1 MCAILRGKK
10 ANSFVVL
17 SLRVQ
22 VVAIKKM
29 VGQTVRVTTGKR
41 KRNSPLYSVRDEYRI
56 VGTNPDKPAEEFRS
70 PWRRDIARL
79 IHSPAFRRLQGK
91 TQVFP
96 RSESDFVRTRLTHS
110 LEVAQIAKS
119 IAIRLNARDDFFRA
133 KTRQIQPDV
142 VEFAGM
148 AHDLGHPPFG
158 HNGEEA
164 LDDLMK
170 GHGGFEG
177 NAQTLR
183 ILTKLEKKQLL
194 NGGKSVEQAFDDKGN
209 DLRCGLNLTSRSL
222 ASILKYD
229 SMIPER
235 HEDRVEEGVQ
245 KGYYFHEEDI
255 VKKIRKD
262 VLKGKISKKFKTI
275 ECSIMDV
282 ADDIAYA
289 TYDIEDVA
297 KLKFFRL
304 VDYLFPGEGTLK
316 EIAETIEKRSRKYYP
331 DMPSEYHAVS
341 SNDIMINIFEI
352 IGEIFEFTPDQSSSL
367 RTLEGDRAKNIVT
380 VFIVNEAS
388 NKITNDGYSRTKFTS
403 GLVQEFLD
411 AVEVRY
417 NEEIP
422 ALSQVRLQHKTFK
435 KLETLKNLTYCMTIN
450 SNALKISEYRSK
462 DILNGIFS
470 AFASEKGHKLL
481 PDDCRLIFGK
491 ARSAVLRKRII
502 CDFISGMTDS
512 YAIEVYDKLYSSAN
526 ASIFKG
532 TS

>member
-1 MCAILRGKK
+1 MT
-10 ANSFVVL
+10 
-17 SLRVQ
+17 
-22 VVAIKKM
+22 
-29 VGQTVRVTTGKR
+29 VGQVARTTSGKR
-41 KRNSPLYSVRDEYRI
+41 RRSSPLYSAKDEYRI

-119 IAIRLNARDDFFRA
+119 IAIRLNATDDFFRA
-133 KTRQIQPDV
+133 KTRQIQPDI

-164 LDDLMK
+164 LDALMK
-170 GHGGFEG
+170 GYGGFEG

-194 NGGKSVEQAFDDKGN
+194 NGGKSVEQAFDDNGN

-235 HEDRVEEGVQ
+235 YEDRSSEGVQ
-245 KGYYFHEEDI
+245 KGFYFHEESI
-255 VKKIRKD
+255 VNKIKKD
-262 VLKGKISKKFKTI
+262 VLKGKSVEKFKTI

-304 VDYLFPGEGTLK
+304 VDYLYPGKDILS
-316 EIAETIEKRSRKYYP
+316 EIADTIEKRSRKYYRDLP
-331 DMPSEYHAVS
+331 DSAHRTSES
-341 SNDIMINIFEI
+341 DILNNIFDL
-352 IGEIFEFTPDQSSSL
+352 IGEIFDLEPEQSKIL
-367 RTLEGDRAKNIVT
+367 KALKNDRARNIVT
-380 VFIVNEAS
+380 VFTVNDAS
-388 NKITNDGYSRTKFTS
+388 DRITNDGYRRTKFTS

-411 AVEVRY
+411 AIEVKY
-417 NEEIP
+417 DEDNP
-422 ALSQVRLQHKTFK
+422 LLSQVRMRHKTFK

-450 SNALKISEYRSK
+450 SNALKISEYRSR
-462 DILNGIFS
+462 DVVNGIFE
-470 AFASEKGHKLL
+470 ALTSEAGYKLF
-481 PDDCRLIFGK
+481 PEDCRFIYGK
-491 ARSAVLRKRII
+491 AKSTVLRKRII

-512 YAIEVYDKLYSSAN
+512 YAVEVYDKLYSSAN

-532 TS
+532 TN